1 MRANLA
7 LPALARC
14 LFGPMLLVLGPLGPA
29 GAQDRACMADVA
41 ESVECIGGRLCTCR
55 FEPGSQATRQ
65 PDGFRWDCG
74 ILQPHCGGEVP
85 ATIDAWQGQLPD
97 GLSIDQS
104 RTILKQVTGKEPYR
118 PRH

>member
-14 LFGPMLLVLGPLGPA
+14 LFGPMLLIFGPTGLA
-29 GAQDRACMADVA
+29 SAQSRACMPDTI
-41 ESVECIGGRLCTCR
+41 ESIECMAGRLCTCR

-65 PDGFRWDCG
+65 PDGYRWDCG
-74 ILQPHCGGEVP
+74 ILQPRCGSEVP
-85 ATIDAWQGQLPD
+85 ATIDAWQGPLPD
-97 GLSIDQS
+97 GLSIDRS
-104 RTILKQVTGKEPYR
+104 RTILKQVTGKVPYR